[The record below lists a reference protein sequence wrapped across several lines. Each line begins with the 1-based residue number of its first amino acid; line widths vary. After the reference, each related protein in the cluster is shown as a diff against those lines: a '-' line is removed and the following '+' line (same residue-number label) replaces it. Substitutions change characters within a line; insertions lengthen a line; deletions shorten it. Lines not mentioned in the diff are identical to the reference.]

1 MAASL
6 PPLKG
11 IKDVF
16 YETRVLMGREYTI
29 RRFANEALEGAIDP
43 VMLGYIEKGQ
53 RFPND
58 DLVRRLA
65 EMRKED
71 PKELLALLWRD
82 RMIYAF
88 ARELRRVI
96 VVGDP
101 PKTETD
107 DQDAAAGAI
116 EEAAFA
122 MTVSRAIA
130 ALPDDGSW
138 VTVQTWKRRVQQVLS
153 SLSDTEI
160 PQFTADTM
168 HLLQAQG
175 LVEIQDKNVRR
186 IGRHYVPTS
195 PEQRRSLAM
204 EFFGIFTK
212 GLLDKI
218 VLEEQGTYVRNHY
231 LQIPEE
237 RVREFQQRLDE
248 VVRNVVEEYAAEDD
262 HTAKFLNVLMTSTIQ

>member
-1 MAASL
+1 MAALL

-16 YETRVLMGREYTI
+16 YETRVLMGRGYTI
-29 RRFANEALEGAIDP
+29 RRFANEVLEGAIDP

-58 DLVRRLA
+58 DLVHRLA
-65 EMRKED
+65 TIREQD

-88 ARELRRVI
+88 AREMRRVI
-96 VVGDP
+96 VPGDATTAAP
-101 PKTETD
+101 D
-107 DQDAAAGAI
+107 DQEVGAGGLG
-116 EEAAFA
+116 EAAFA

-153 SLSDTEI
+153 HLSDKEV
-160 PQFTADTM
+160 PQFTSHTM
-168 HLLQAQG
+168 QLLEAQR
-175 LVEIQDKNVRR
+175 LVEIQGKKVRR
-186 IGRHYVPTS
+186 IGRHYVPTT

-218 VLEEQGTYVRNHY
+218 SLEEQGTYVRNHY

-237 RVREFQQRLDE
+237 KVEEFQQRVDE
-248 VVRNVVEEYAAEDD
+248 AVKKLVEEYAAENDQA
-262 HTAKFLNVLMTSTIQ
+262 AKFLNVLITSTLQ

>member
-1 MAASL
+1 MATSL

-16 YETRVLMGREYTI
+16 YETRVLMGRGYTI
-29 RRFANEALEGAIDP
+29 RRFANEVLEGVVDP

-58 DLVRRLA
+58 DLVRRIA
-65 EMRKED
+65 EIRKED
-71 PKELLALLWRD
+71 PKELLSLLWRD

-96 VVGDP
+96 VPGD
-101 PKTETD
+101 TVETATD
-107 DQDAAAGAI
+107 DQDADAGAI
-116 EEAAFA
+116 GEAAFA

-138 VTVQTWKRRVQQVLS
+138 VTIQTWKRRVQQVLS
-153 SLSDTEI
+153 SLSDHKV
-160 PQFTADTM
+160 PQFTSDTM
-168 HLLQAQG
+168 HLLEAQG
-175 LVEIQDKNVRR
+175 IVEIQDKKVRR

-218 VLEEQGTYVRNHY
+218 VLDEQGTYLRNHY
-231 LQIPEE
+231 LHIPEE
-237 RVREFQQRLDE
+237 RVREFQQRLDKA
-248 VVRNVVEEYAAEDD
+248 VRNIVEEFAAEND
-262 HTAKFLNVLMTSTIQ
+262 HTDKFLNVLMTSTMQ